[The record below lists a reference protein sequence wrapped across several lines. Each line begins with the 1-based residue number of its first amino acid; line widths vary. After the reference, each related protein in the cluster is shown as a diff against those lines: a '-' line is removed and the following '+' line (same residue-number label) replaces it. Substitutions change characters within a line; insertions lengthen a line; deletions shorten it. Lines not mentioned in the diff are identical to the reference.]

1 MDNPI
6 LQKYKELTESQSSR
20 RDGNKGHILLLLAAG
35 FSYNQGYPLGSNIND
50 EIRKLEKNEYQFD
63 DEERLKRV
71 LQDPKS
77 KKDLSDANITLQ
89 KVYNYLVDVIKHY
102 TSSLQSIDD
111 FSYEDLYDGID
122 YSYDVNRKFDIMSE
136 EYRKLSIPFVDDF
149 LTHEQIVYR
158 LPIVL
163 NQIISH
169 IIEKSQDSSLCDD
182 VSRDI
187 GYYDMYSNFL
197 QYLQNKS
204 ESNIIDVF
212 TLNHDTFFDSFKNI
226 NGLGDKICDGFDDYG
241 SEYYGHVQMDGTDY
255 RCRLER
261 YTGRYSKPIRL
272 YKIHG
277 SLNYYQYFKE
287 KRTNSV
293 PLAIPQSFI
302 KLKRGVTPLSVQKGR
317 RSKMRY
323 NNSLTPISHAAFLS
337 GMEIKKKKY
346 KSPFYYEKILKHFKN
361 RISVAD
367 TIIIVGYSGN
377 DVEIN
382 NYLSKYKSTKNVY
395 IIDVKPGESVYLLRG
410 LINAK
415 LLVGDLNEKI
425 KELI

>member
-89 KVYNYLVDVIKHY
+89 KVFNYLVDVIKHY
-102 TSSLQSIDD
+102 TSSLQSIDY

-122 YSYDVNRKFDIMSE
+122 YSYDVKRKFDIMSE
-136 EYRKLSIPFVDDF
+136 EYRMLSIPYVDDF
-149 LTHEQIVYR
+149 LSHEQIVYR
-158 LPIVL
+158 LPLVL

-169 IIEKSQDSSLCDD
+169 IIEKSQDSSLYDD

-187 GYYDMYSNFL
+187 GYYNKYSNFL
-197 QYLQNKS
+197 QYLQNKLN
-204 ESNIIDVF
+204 SNIIDVF

-241 SEYYGHVQMDGTDY
+241 SDYYGHIHMGNTDY

-261 YTGRYSKPIRL
+261 YSGRYSKPIRL

-277 SLNYYQYFKE
+277 SLNYHQYFKE
-287 KRTNSV
+287 KKTNTV
-293 PLAIPQSFI
+293 PVAIPQSFI
-302 KLKRGVTPLSVQKGR
+302 KLKRGVSPLSVQKGR
-317 RSKMRY
+317 RSRMRY
-323 NNSLTPISHAAFLS
+323 DNSLAPISHADFLS

-346 KSPFYYEKILKHFKN
+346 KNPYFYEKILKHFKN
-361 RISVAD
+361 RLSQAD

-382 NYLSKYKSTKNVY
+382 NYLVNYKSTNNVY
-395 IIDVKPGESVYLLRG
+395 IIDAEPPKSVIELKDNL
-410 LINAK
+410 NAK
-415 LLVGDLNEKI
+415 LLIGDINIMI
-425 KELI
+425 KNLM